1 MPFYTE
7 KWPKNGPFQHCWGI
21 LFSYFIPPEVPF
33 GMPKAGT
40 LRNCEIY
47 SINSDFTGFSPFIV
61 AIMKKLKNVIQDF
74 TIYSHA
80 HYDVTRISRISWL
93 IETIFDDS

>member
-74 TIYSHA
+74 TIYLF
-80 HYDVTRISRISWL
+80 TRPLRCYKDFADFL
-93 IETIFDDS
+93 VNRNYL